1 MIFLYNMT
9 ESNTFW
15 LSNSANIVRFLHHSF
30 TSWKHVMMADINLL
44 NGDIRVFH
52 EESDEDKAI
61 IAAFSVDAGTDVSK
75 GFRRLQLSGNDGAI
89 VKKASDIV
97 MVNGDVKLN
106 VLKVHIHAALAC
118 DYSYNDATKYN
129 PTEIKE
135 LMDCCFEMYFSNGA
149 KNSCYCG
156 ITNDLDIR
164 MQQHREEDFEIEG
177 NRVFAW
183 VCATCAVAKEVEK
196 LAENDYDIGKKS
208 GTGGKNDSIIVY
220 LLKKGKITL

>member
-61 IAAFSVDAGTDVSK
+61 IAAFSVE
-75 GFRRLQLSGNDGAI
+75 AI

-129 PTEIKE
+129 PAEIKE

-177 NRVFAW
+177 NRVLAW

-208 GTGGKNDSIIVY
+208 GTGGKNDSTIVY